1 MNTVRQV
8 LKEKGSKVWT
18 VQVDRP
24 VFDAL
29 QLMSDKN
36 IGALA
41 VLEGDKLAGV
51 FTERDYA
58 RKVILKGR
66 SSHDTLVGELMT
78 RKLFCVTT
86 KDTVDVC
93 MELFTGQRVRHL
105 LVMENDAL
113 VGMISIGDAVKYV
126 ISEHESTIKELQD
139 YIQGGY

>member
-8 LKEKGSKVWT
+8 LKEKGADVWT
-18 VQVDRP
+18 VQISQP
-24 VFDAL
+24 VFEAL

-41 VLEGDKLAGV
+41 VQDGDKLAGV

-66 SSHDTLVGELMT
+66 SSRDTTVGELMT
-78 RKLFCVTT
+78 KRVICVAPT
-86 KDTVDVC
+86 DTIDVC

-105 LVMENDAL
+105 LVMEGESIA
-113 VGMISIGDAVKYV
+113 GMVSIGDAVKYV
-126 ISEHESTIKELQD
+126 IADHESTIQELQE
-139 YIQGGY
+139 YIQGSY

>member
-66 SSHDTLVGELMT
+66 SSHDTMVGELMT
-78 RKLFCVTT
+78 RKTFCVTM

-113 VGMISIGDAVKYV
+113 AGMISIGDAVKYV

>member
-66 SSHDTLVGELMT
+66 SSHDTMVGELMT
-78 RKLFCVTT
+78 RKAFCVTM

-113 VGMISIGDAVKYV
+113 AGMISIGDAVKYV

-139 YIQGGY
+139 YIQGSY

>member
-8 LKEKGSKVWT
+8 LKDKGSKVWT
-18 VQVDRP
+18 IQAEQP

-29 QLMSDKN
+29 QLMADTN

-66 SSHDTLVGELMT
+66 SSRETTVGELMT
-78 RKLFCVTT
+78 RKVLCVAPS
-86 KDTVDVC
+86 DTVDIC

-105 LVMENDAL
+105 LVMENEAL
-113 VGMISIGDAVKYV
+113 AGMISIGDAVKYV

-139 YIQGGY
+139 YIQGSY